1 MQKIMLMEMTWP
13 EVKEALKETNVII
26 IPIGSIEQH
35 GLHLPLETDYIQA
48 IELAKRIAEKAGALV
63 APVILCGHSH
73 HHMGFPG
80 TISLK
85 PETLAQVIFEA
96 CQCLGRHGFN
106 KIIILN
112 THGGND
118 VACSF
123 ATQKVNTELD
133 VSAVFF
139 GAEFFAKH
147 VPPNLIETID
157 LHAGVDETSSMLVL
171 NPQKVQL
178 EKAKKPK
185 ITLPFEMQIMVKELK
200 KDPSLIRLI
209 LTDLPLLH
217 EISDTG
223 SLVLGNP
230 ANGKKTV
237 EESRKRIEET
247 VNEIVTFVNKWKR
260 HEITSDNSS

>member
-1 MQKIMLMEMTWP
+1 MLMEMTWP
-13 EVKEALKETNVII
+13 EVREALKETNVAI
-26 IPIGSIEQH
+26 IPVGSIEQH

-63 APVILCGHSH
+63 APVILCGHSQ

-85 PETLAQVIFEA
+85 PETLAQVLFEA
-96 CQCLGRHGFN
+96 CQCLGRHGFV
-106 KIIILN
+106 KILILN

-123 ATQKVNTELD
+123 ATQKVNAESD
-133 VSAVFF
+133 ASAVFF
-139 GAEFFAKH
+139 GSEFFIKH
-147 VPPNLIETID
+147 VPPSLIETID

-178 EKAKKPK
+178 EKARKPK
-185 ITLPFEMQIMVKELK
+185 ITLPLKLQMLVKELK

-209 LTDLPLLH
+209 LADLPLLN

-230 ANGKKTV
+230 ADGKKFV
-237 EESRKRIEET
+237 EEKRKNIDESLK
-247 VNEIVTFVNKWKR
+247 EIITFVIEWKK
-260 HEITSDNSS
+260 I

>member
-1 MQKIMLMEMTWP
+1 MGVKFLPKTMLMEMTWS
-13 EVKEALKETNVII
+13 EVKEALKETNVAI
-26 IPIGSIEQH
+26 IPVGSIEQH
-35 GLHLPLETDYIQA
+35 GLHLPLGTDYFQA
-48 IELAKRIAEKAGALV
+48 IELAKRVAEKTAALV
-63 APVILCGHSH
+63 APVILCGHSQ

-96 CQCLGRHGFN
+96 CQSLGRHGFN

-123 ATQKVNTELD
+123 AAQKVNTELD
-133 VSAVFF
+133 ASAVFF
-139 GAEFFAKH
+139 GAESFMKH
-147 VPPNLIETID
+147 IPPNLIETID

-171 NPQKVQL
+171 NPEKVRL
-178 EKAKKPK
+178 ERARKPK
-185 ITLPFEMQIMVKELK
+185 ITLPLKLQLIVKELK

-209 LTDLPLLH
+209 LADLPMLH

-230 ANGKKTV
+230 ADGEKCV
-237 EESRKRIEET
+237 EETRKRIEET
-247 VNEIVTFVNKWKR
+247 VDEIVNFVKEWKK
-260 HEITSDNSS
+260 T